1 MPFCFLADSTRAW
14 YRIRYQYMNT
24 KYLIPLCAAV
34 ALLAACG
41 QRESNPSVGGD
52 SSGVP
57 GNTPT
62 DATGPSGDTATTPG
76 GNAGEASTTPGSPTA
91 PAETPPPITSD
102 RG

>member
-1 MPFCFLADSTRAW
+1 
-14 YRIRYQYMNT
+14 MNT
-24 KYLIPLCAAV
+24 RYLIPLCAAV
-34 ALLAACG
+34 VLLAACG

-57 GNTPT
+57 SNTPT

-91 PAETPPPITSD
+91 PAENPPPEPAPTNPPPS
-102 RG
+102 GGQ